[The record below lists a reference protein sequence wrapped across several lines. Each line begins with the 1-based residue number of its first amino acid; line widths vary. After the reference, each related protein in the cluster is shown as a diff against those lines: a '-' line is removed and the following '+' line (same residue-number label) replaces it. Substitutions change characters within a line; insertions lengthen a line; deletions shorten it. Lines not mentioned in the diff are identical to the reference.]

1 MIPGYEVVERVL
13 ALATADETI
22 VIVTDASEASL
33 RWAGNSMTTNGISTS
48 RKWAVASIVRGSAGA
63 RVATASS
70 TSIDPAEFESIV
82 RKCEADAGEAEPA
95 EPDKLASRSA
105 STAVSAAKTE

>member
-48 RKWAVASIVRGSAGA
+48 RRWAVASIGRGSAGA

-70 TSIDPAEFESIV
+70 TSIDPA
-82 RKCEADAGEAEPA
+82 
-95 EPDKLASRSA
+95 
-105 STAVSAAKTE
+105 AARNWL